1 MQNACVRGATSPSR
15 YTLGACVCVCL
26 RVSVEADRSVDINIG
41 NWTSGTRARGLVR
54 QPCSLI
60 SKADDLWPVSRV
72 QRDLLTSFAEPKRR
86 QGLRETAATLVDA
99 SLRGTLEREAGVG
112 TRRAEEAACDSH
124 ANGNGHN
131 GKVILFDWSAS
142 DAGHIEFLLWIGG
155 RTSHCGSRCNRCSRP
170 LVANR
175 LFPSFLGSVKEGSF
189 KFFLLV
195 GLRRCWKE
203 QRSGLLG
210 PRGVLATFV

>member
-1 MQNACVRGATSPSR
+1 MA
-15 YTLGACVCVCL
+15 
-26 RVSVEADRSVDINIG
+26 SV
-41 NWTSGTRARGLVR
+41 
-54 QPCSLI
+54 PCS
-60 SKADDLWPVSRV
+60 AGPFD
-72 QRDLLTSFAEPKRR
+72 Q
-86 QGLRETAATLVDA
+86 
-99 SLRGTLEREAGVG
+99 LRGTKASTRVARDRCNPCRCLAPRDLGTRSWGG